1 MGVMTV
7 SSQNFMEI
15 DMPGWWLSG
24 ASVDLDFRNGR
35 YYDSSN
41 ILAGVSNLLSIS
53 RASVG
58 YAKTSGGV
66 LTQFSS
72 GQMRITDLGLLIED
86 ARTNYMLNSADFSQW
101 NSSVSGSTVT
111 TDTTVAPDGTA
122 TGDTIA
128 FAVNEFRYGVTQ
140 SSLPISSTLTVTYS
154 IWLMGSGTIGMRM
167 FNASASTIV
176 AQAVTLT
183 SSWTNYSLT
192 GVMDT
197 SANQQLNVGL
207 DNRAGVIPGLS
218 GLAVTLQAWGGQIE
232 AASFASSYIPTTTTS
247 ATRAADLVAV
257 TGNLDTALEG
267 VQQTVLL
274 DYQGSAP
281 VGTMQG
287 IFVYPRSGVA
297 TINILVGA
305 SGETNA
311 RNIDSGNNNLDA
323 IAGNARTWLGGAKAA
338 VCWDASGRS
347 ICMGGGTVV
356 TDANV
361 TGLTGSGPYRLSPPT
376 VGTFGYYRRFTAW
389 NSRIANATLQ
399 ALTFP

>member
-247 ATRAADLVAV
+247 ATRAADGV
-257 TGNLDTALEG
+257 TIT
-267 VQQTVLL
+267 
-274 DYQGSAP
+274 GSAQ
-281 VGTMQG
+281 T
-287 IFVYPRSGVA
+287 
-297 TINILVGA
+297 TINNATGSVVAWVNGSPVPVFPANIVDSNG
-305 SGETNA
+305 TNLL
-311 RNIDSGNNNLDA
+311 GYDA
-323 IAGNARTWLGGAKAA
+323 TDHGLTSITSALATSNTAN
-338 VCWDASGRS
+338 ASGRDKFGTAWDAAGRRLTLN
-347 ICMGGGTVV
+347 GGAVA
-356 TDANV
+356 TDAV
-361 TGLTGSGPYRLSPPT
+361 AQT
-376 VGTFGYYRRFTAW
+376 
-389 NSRIANATLQ
+389 
-399 ALTFP
+399 